1 MTVSITSQVPG
12 LNETTKYQYIDG
24 HLCYVFV
31 SLTEY
36 TYFAGRIDIF
46 VSRILTNQQL
56 RIYREKE
63 QWLL

>member
-12 LNETTKYQYIDG
+12 LTETTKYQYIDG
-24 HLCYVFV
+24 NLFYVFV

-36 TYFAGRIDIF
+36 TYFAQRIDVF
-46 VSRILTNQQL
+46 ASRRLTNQQL
-56 RIYREKE
+56 RMYREKE

>member
-12 LNETTKYQYIDG
+12 LTETTKYQYIDG

-36 TYFAGRIDIF
+36 TYFARRIDIF

-56 RIYREKE
+56 RLYREKE